1 MNRFKPLQLT
11 AAAILV
17 FLSSR
22 AQETKVIHNFTAA
35 ECASYAKEHNVQV
48 KNALLNVKIQE
59 QVNRSVTAAA
69 YPQISASAST
79 TYFPN
84 IGVQTFPNFIAAGT
98 YGVLEAEGVKN
109 GSGDPVTSPT
119 DFGLIQAQF
128 GTPWNANAGIT
139 LNQILFDGQVFV
151 GLQARDAVMDFARK
165 NAEVTEVSIRSNIY
179 KIYYQLAAGKIQ
191 IQQIDNNI
199 SLLEKV
205 LFNQSELYKN
215 GFAEKLDMDKT
226 AVQITNLRTEKMK
239 AENLIANGLLGLKLL
254 MGMPMKDSL
263 ILTESITEDFLKEG
277 LLNEGKYEYKDRLE
291 YQYLDLA
298 NRLNEYN
305 VKRYKLSRIPSV
317 LLNANYS
324 KLAQRNKFDIFGR
337 GPWFTSSFIG
347 LGINVPI
354 FSGFA
359 TDAIIKKTSIELE
372 QVKLQQQNLLNTI
385 DNEVF
390 AATNSYH
397 NAISTLDIQSKNKEL
412 AETVF
417 NQTQKKYEAGL
428 ASSLDINIAQKD
440 LQEAQNNY
448 ISALYDAIITRFNY
462 LTAIGKLP

>member
-11 AAAILV
+11 TAALIL
-17 FLSSR
+17 LLNSQ
-22 AQETKVIHNFTAA
+22 AQEAVTVHNFTAA
-35 ECASYAKEHNVQV
+35 QCASYAKEHNTAVR
-48 KNALLNVKIQE
+48 NELLKVKIQE

-109 GSGDPVTSPT
+109 GNGDPVTSPA

-151 GLQARDAVMDFARK
+151 GLQARSAVMDFARK
-165 NAEVTEVSIRSNIY
+165 GAEVTEINIRSNIY

-205 LFNQSELYKN
+205 LFNQTEMYKN

-226 AVQITNLRTEKMK
+226 NVQISNLQTLKFNTE
-239 AENLIANGLLGLKLL
+239 NQINNGKLGLKLL
-254 MGMPMKDSL
+254 MGMPMQDSL
-263 ILTESITEDFLKEG
+263 VLTETVTPEFLKEG
-277 LLNEGKYEYKDRLE
+277 LLNEGKYDYKDRLE
-291 YQYLDLA
+291 YQYLELA
-298 NRLNEYN
+298 NRLGEYN
-305 VKRYKLSRIPSV
+305 IRRYKLSRMPSV

-324 KLAQRNKFDIFGR
+324 KLAQRNKFDIFGS

-359 TDAIIKKTSIELE
+359 TDASIKKAALEFE
-372 QVKLQQQNLLNTI
+372 QVKLQQEGLLNTI
-385 DNEVF
+385 NNEVIT
-390 AATNSYH
+390 ATNSYH
-397 NAISTLDIQSKNKEL
+397 NAIGTLDVQSKNKTL
-412 AETVF
+412 AETVLE
-417 NQTQKKYEAGL
+417 QTRKKYEAGL
-428 ASSLDINIAQKD
+428 AASIDINVAQKD

-448 ISALYDAIITRFNY
+448 IAALYDAIIARFNY